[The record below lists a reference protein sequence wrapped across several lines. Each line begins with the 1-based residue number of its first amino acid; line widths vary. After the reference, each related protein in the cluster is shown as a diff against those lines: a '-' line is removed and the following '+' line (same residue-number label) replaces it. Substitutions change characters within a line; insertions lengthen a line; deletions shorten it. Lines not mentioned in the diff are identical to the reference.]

1 MSNNTKKTKLFVILG
16 PTAIG
21 KSTLAQKL
29 AEQFNASII
38 NADSL
43 QVYRYLDIGTSK
55 PTKEERKKAEHY
67 MLDVVNPDQ
76 DFNAANFKYLAEK
89 EIKDL
94 SEKNK
99 KIIIVGGTFLYVRI
113 LLSGITE
120 ESELDE
126 NVRADIENIKMEK
139 GLPYIYR
146 MLKKVDLQSYNKLNE
161 NDYIRIQRALEVYFS
176 SGIKMSELQK
186 KHSFSTSNYEV
197 IKTGIQMERVE
208 LNKKINLRVDKMI
221 KDGFIEEVEKI
232 RNMGYGAELKPMKSI
247 GYKEINSFLDNEL
260 TFDDAVNL
268 IKQNT
273 RRYAKRQ
280 VTWLRRE
287 TGIDW
292 YSNNYDY
299 NEIEEKFNTF
309 FSN

>member
-1 MSNNTKKTKLFVILG
+1 MSNNTKKPKLFVILG

-29 AEQFNASII
+29 AERNNASII

-43 QVYRYLDIGTSK
+43 QVYKYLDIGTSK
-55 PTKEERKKAEHY
+55 PTEEERKRAEHY

-76 DFNAANFKYLAEK
+76 EFNAANFKKLAEK
-89 EIKDL
+89 KIENL

-99 KIIIVGGTFLYVRI
+99 KIIVVGGTFLYVRI
-113 LLSGITE
+113 LLSGIIE

-126 NVRADIENIKMEK
+126 SVRADIENIKMEK
-139 GLPYIYR
+139 GLSYIYR
-146 MLKKVDLQSYNKLNE
+146 MLKKVDLESYNKLNE

-186 KHSFSTSNYEV
+186 RHSFSTSNYEV
-197 IKTGIQMERVE
+197 LKIGLQMERAD
-208 LNKKINLRVDKMI
+208 LNEKINLRVEKMI
-221 KDGFIEEVEKI
+221 GDGFLNEVNKI
-232 RNMGYGAELKPMKSI
+232 RDTGFGTEIKPMKSI
-247 GYKEINSFLDNEL
+247 GYKEMNSFLDNEL
-260 TFDDAVNL
+260 SFDDAVRL

-280 VTWLRRE
+280 VTWLKRE
-287 TGIDW
+287 TGIEW
-292 YSNNYDY
+292 YDDNYDY
-299 NEIEEKFNTF
+299 NEIEEKLNNF
-309 FSN
+309 FKN

>member
-1 MSNNTKKTKLFVILG
+1 MSNNTKKPKLFVILG

-29 AEQFNASII
+29 AERNNASII

-43 QVYRYLDIGTSK
+43 QVYKYLDIGTSK
-55 PTKEERKKAEHY
+55 PTEEERKRAEHY

-76 DFNAANFKYLAEK
+76 EFNAANFKKLAEK
-89 EIKDL
+89 KIENL

-99 KIIIVGGTFLYVRI
+99 KIIVVGGTFLYVRI
-113 LLSGITE
+113 LLSGIIE

-126 NVRADIENIKMEK
+126 SVRADIENIKMEK
-139 GLPYIYR
+139 GLSYIYR
-146 MLKKVDLQSYNKLNE
+146 MLKKVDLESYNKLKE

-186 KHSFSTSNYEV
+186 RHSFSTSNYEV
-197 IKTGIQMERVE
+197 LKIGLQMERAD
-208 LNKKINLRVDKMI
+208 LNEKINLRVDKMI
-221 KDGFIEEVEKI
+221 GDGFLNEVKKI
-232 RNMGYGAELKPMKSI
+232 RDTGFSTEIKPMKSI
-247 GYKEINSFLDNEL
+247 GYKEMNSFLDNEL
-260 TFDDAVNL
+260 SFDDAVRL

-280 VTWLRRE
+280 VTWLKRE
-287 TGIDW
+287 TGIEW
-292 YSNNYDY
+292 YDDNYDY
-299 NEIEEKFNTF
+299 NEIEEKLNNF
-309 FSN
+309 FKN